1 MVENNKILNAKR
13 TKFWELF
20 RIEMG
25 TENNGAPKSRTRLG
39 FSEDLAGFIIKA
51 IIINISTINTYKK
64 NTEFSFW

>member
-1 MVENNKILNAKR
+1 
-13 TKFWELF
+13 
-20 RIEMG
+20 MG